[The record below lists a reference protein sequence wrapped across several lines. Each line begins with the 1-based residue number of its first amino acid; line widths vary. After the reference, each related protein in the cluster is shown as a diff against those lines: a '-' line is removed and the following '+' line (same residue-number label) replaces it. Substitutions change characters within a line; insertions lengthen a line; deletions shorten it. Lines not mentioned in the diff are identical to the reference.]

1 MDATLDTIEAREAA
15 LDAFI
20 RNFVAEHA
28 PLARE
33 YAETQWQMNVTGEAR
48 WAERGAALGTKLRQM
63 FARPE
68 AWSFL
73 KGVLDG
79 GGVSDPH
86 LARQLTLLVHEHLAQ
101 QIPAETIART
111 VRMEK
116 SLEHRLNTYRAE
128 LDGERVTDNAILGLL
143 RDSDDLAHR
152 KRAWEASKQV
162 GAEIVD
168 ELLALVRLRN
178 DSARRIGF
186 SDYYTMMLELRE
198 IDPDELFALLDG
210 VEQGSQGPFGAWRA
224 DLDRRLAKRFGI
236 APGDVRPWHMADPFF
251 QLAPAAEVRLDRF
264 FEGAPLEPMALA
276 FFDAIGLDVHA
287 VMARSDLYEK
297 PGKCQHAFCLAVD
310 REGDVRVLCNLRRD
324 EKWMGTLLHELGH
337 AAYEVHVD
345 RALPYLLREHAHIM
359 STEAS
364 AMLFGRL
371 SRNAAW
377 LERYAG
383 VPEGEAASI
392 AAAAREAVRV
402 QLLLVTRW
410 ILVMC
415 HMERALYADPEQDLN
430 TLWWDLVERFQMVR
444 RPEGRNAPDW
454 AAKFHFSVAPVYY
467 HNYLLGEMT
476 ASQLQQHLLE
486 EVLGGGADAWA
497 RFVQDPAVGRFMA
510 ERFYGSGRLYP
521 WNETLRRATGE
532 TLQPEH
538 FIRELTPDD

>member
-1 MDATLDTIEAREAA
+1 
-15 LDAFI
+15 
-20 RNFVAEHA
+20 
-28 PLARE
+28 
-33 YAETQWQMNVTGEAR
+33 
-48 WAERGAALGTKLRQM
+48 
-63 FARPE
+63 
-68 AWSFL
+68 
-73 KGVLDG
+73 
-79 GGVSDPH
+79 
-86 LARQLTLLVHEHLAQ
+86 
-101 QIPAETIART
+101 
-111 VRMEK
+111 
-116 SLEHRLNTYRAE
+116 
-128 LDGERVTDNAILGLL
+128 
-143 RDSDDLAHR
+143 
-152 KRAWEASKQV
+152 
-162 GAEIVD
+162 
-168 ELLALVRLRN
+168 
-178 DSARRIGF
+178 
-186 SDYYTMMLELRE
+186 
-198 IDPDELFALLDG
+198 
-210 VEQGSQGPFGAWRA
+210 
-224 DLDRRLAKRFGI
+224 LDRRLAKRFGI

-454 AAKFHFSVAPVYY
+454 AAKFQFSVAPVYY